1 MSTSSEVASAPKHL
15 PVRFIRPS
23 KGWRRLDLREL
34 WEYRE
39 LLYFF
44 AWRDIKVRYKQTV
57 IGAAWAILQPVLL
70 MVVFTLFFGQ
80 VSAFQQTNIP
90 YPLMTYSGLVPW
102 GVFAAGLAMGGV
114 SITANQA
121 LITKVYFP
129 RILLPASTV
138 IAALVDFAIASIVLV
153 GLMLYFGF
161 VPTLITIALPLFV
174 LLAIV
179 TSMGIAFWLSALDA
193 RYRDIHYT
201 IPFLTQLWLF
211 ATPILYPASI
221 VPASLRWIY
230 SLNPMVGVVDG
241 FRWALLGQAFAFDLT
256 SWLSVVVALLIFVSG
271 IFYFLRVEKTLPDVV

>member
-1 MSTSSEVASAPKHL
+1 MAESVPAQARKHP
-15 PVRFIRPS
+15 PVLRIRPS
-23 KGWRRLDLREL
+23 KGWSRINLREM

-44 AWRDIKVRYKQTV
+44 AWRDLKVRYKQTV

-70 MVVFTLFFGQ
+70 MIVFTIFFGQ
-80 VSAFQQTNIP
+80 VAAIQTNGIP
-90 YPLMTYSGLVPW
+90 YPAFSYAGLLPW
-102 GVFAAGLAMGGV
+102 GLFATGLATGGM

-138 IAALVDFAIASIVLV
+138 VAGLVDFGIASVVLV
-153 GLMLYFGF
+153 GLMLYFGL
-161 VPTLITIALPLFV
+161 VPTLAMIALPLFL

-179 TSMGIAFWLSALDA
+179 TSLGIAFWLSALDA

-201 IPFLTQLWLF
+201 IPFLTQFWLF
-211 ATPILYPASI
+211 ATPVIYPPSF
-221 VPASLRWIY
+221 VTGPFRWIY

-241 FRWALLGQAFAFDLT
+241 FRWALLGQAFGFDAT
-256 SWLSVVVALLIFVSG
+256 SWLSVLVALVLFVSG
-271 IFYFLRVEKTLPDVV
+271 AFYFARVEKTLPDVV

>member
-1 MSTSSEVASAPKHL
+1 MTPSSPAVVRKHL
-15 PVRFIRPS
+15 PVQAIRPS
-23 KGWRRLDLREL
+23 KGWRRLNLREL

-57 IGAAWAILQPVLL
+57 IGAAWAVLQPVLL

-80 VSAFQQTNIP
+80 VSAFQTTGIP
-90 YPLMTYSGLVPW
+90 YPVFNYSALVPW
-102 GVFAAGLAMGGV
+102 GLFAAGLATGGV

-121 LITKVYFP
+121 LVTKVYFP

-138 IAALVDFAIASIVLV
+138 IAALVDFAIASVVLV

-161 VPTLITIALPLFV
+161 VPTLATIALPVFIV
-174 LLAIV
+174 LAVV
-179 TSMGIAFWLSALDA
+179 TSMGLAFWLSALDA

-211 ATPILYPASI
+211 ATPILYPETV
-221 VPASLRWIY
+221 VPASFRWIY
-230 SLNPMVGVVDG
+230 TLNPMVAVVDG
-241 FRWALLGQAFAFDLT
+241 FRWALLGQAVAVDLT
-256 SWLSVVVALLIFVSG
+256 SWLSVGVALLVFVTG
-271 IFYFLRVEKTLPDVV
+271 IFYFLRVEKTLPDLV